1 MHLLRLDSRRFG
13 LGALML
19 VAVMFLSLGSLQAQ
33 ETDQEEPSAG
43 EEKSYSD
50 VITEDAVTSEGLF
63 DTHMIG
69 DDLFY
74 EIPMEFLDR
83 EMLLLTRIAKTPDG
97 AGYGGSKTKTS
108 TVRWEKRD
116 DRILLRLVGYDN
128 FAADSTAIY
137 TAVQNSN
144 FEPIIMA
151 FDIEVM
157 SEDSSA
163 VVIDVTEL
171 FTSDVPLI
179 GLQKRRRSTYGVRR
193 VDSDRTFILRATAFP
208 QNIEVRRIL
217 TYDATDS
224 PSNEQSN
231 TLSMEMAHSMLLLP
245 DDPMEPRLCDER
257 VGFFST
263 TQTDYGLD
271 EQRAVNTCYVTR
283 WRLEPSDP
291 EAFARGELVDPV
303 SPIVY
308 YIDPA
313 TPEKWVP
320 YLKQGVED
328 WQVAFEEAGFS
339 NAIVARDAPN
349 DPDWSPEDARYSV
362 IRYLA
367 SDVQNASGPHVHDPR
382 TGEILESD
390 IQWYHNVMN
399 LLRNW
404 FFVQTAAV
412 NDQARSVKF
421 EDQVMGELIRFVSAH
436 EVGHTIG
443 LQHNMQASFS
453 YSVEQLR
460 TRFVC
465 EMGVASSIMDY
476 ARFNYVAQPGDDT
489 CLMPL
494 VGPYDKF
501 AIEWGYRPYLDN
513 DRHTEMDFL
522 RKFVADKQEDPIY
535 LFSSPTGSDPSA
547 LTEAIGDDAMRASDY
562 GVQNLK
568 RIIDQLVDWTFE
580 DGEDYSQLEELYN
593 NVISQWSRYTGHV
606 VANVGGVIRTRKRQG
621 QDGVPYS
628 AVEYAKQSAAIEYLN
643 RQVFETPQW
652 LLDPDILNRIQ
663 GSGATDLLQSRQR
676 SALDQILNV
685 DRMKRLIEQDF
696 FGPSSSTYSL
706 REMLNDLREGIWSE
720 VYQNRPTDTF
730 RRSIQRAYI
739 DRLEMLMDDEDASGS
754 DVASHVLNELEL
766 IMDAISQVQDRMAH
780 DETRIHL
787 QESMFRIERLIK
799 NTEDSE

>member
-1 MHLLRLDSRRFG
+1 
-13 LGALML
+13 ML

-97 AGYGGSKTKTS
+97 AGYGGSKTNTS

-171 FTSDVPLI
+171 FTSDVALI

>member
-97 AGYGGSKTKTS
+97 AGYGGSKTNTS

-231 TLSMEMAHSMLLLP
+231 TLSMELAHSMLLLP

-308 YIDPA
+308 FIDPA

-663 GSGATDLLQSRQR
+663 GSGATALLQSRQR

>member
-97 AGYGGSKTKTS
+97 AGYGGSKTNTS

-171 FTSDVPLI
+171 FTSDVALI

-513 DRHTEMDFL
+513 DRHTEIDFL